1 MHRIRCFRTFIRH
14 FVSLEEGKLLLVI
27 CFLIVVVKMCF
38 IPKMYHPV
46 FHSGVPNLYL
56 DMLERLQKQVRG
68 IVITTLSAS
77 HEPVAHF

>member
-1 MHRIRCFRTFIRH
+1 MLSRCAL
-14 FVSLEEGKLLLVI
+14 SL
-27 CFLIVVVKMCF
+27 
-38 IPKMYHPV
+38 KMYHPV